1 MIARVGHDLATKPL
15 LPTAQKEKL
24 ENCKDKTLED
34 NRDELYRKYRQL
46 QKLRLQSSRGSY
58 VKNDSRTASQKHY
71 VMKSK
76 VTLKNAVIT
85 WD

>member
-1 MIARVGHDLATKPL
+1 M
-15 LPTAQKEKL
+15 
-24 ENCKDKTLED
+24 
-34 NRDELYRKYRQL
+34 

-76 VTLKNAVIT
+76 VTLKMQYLHGIKKNPDCIPASHLTTNLSFLSAFFFINDISVKEKIVLKNI
-85 WD
+85 